1 MEESRVRRA
10 GRERREGV
18 DEQRPPPSPL
28 GGGVRMG
35 EGRMRIED
43 LW

>member
-1 MEESRVRRA
+1 MGVGGGRRA
-10 GRERREGV
+10 GRLREGV

-28 GGGVRMG
+28 GGGVRME
-35 EGRMRIED
+35 EGKMRIED